1 MSRDKPRRGS
11 GNRNHEPEVPAHKPA
26 RRFAHVAQEYAAES
40 LRDGYNYGGELTF
53 RLSGWARRSLGV
65 R

>member
-1 MSRDKPRRGS
+1 MSRDRPRRG
-11 GNRNHEPEVPAHKPA
+11 RDRTHEPEPPAHKPA